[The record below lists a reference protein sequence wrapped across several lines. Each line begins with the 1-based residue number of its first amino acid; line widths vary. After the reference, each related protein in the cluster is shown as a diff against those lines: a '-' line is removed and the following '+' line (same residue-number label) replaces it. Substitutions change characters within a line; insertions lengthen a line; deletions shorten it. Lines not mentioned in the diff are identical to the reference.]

1 MFNST
6 KKFISLI
13 LAVVLV
19 VSVLTVGAFALED
32 GKTVAIHLE
41 ADKDLTKLS
50 AGDEVTFSMYY
61 ELADFDQL
69 YGVAKLLFL
78 YDSAAYTTAGYTL
91 EGDFAE
97 YYKDGS
103 PSSINNTQ
111 TAWTSAKGLA
121 ANTTSDLSAVDT
133 AFVVPLA
140 ADTSKDWDG
149 DGIGNTAAAGFLMA
163 DDGTGRTAVELTF
176 TFTVVDPTA
185 NMDVFVCDAF
195 GTSYSTQY
203 IKTTTGTK
211 ATNLDRAAV
220 DVTLASAMA
229 NNVADAGPKVD
240 YYKAQIKMT
249 PDSATTVKD
258 DFQFRVQSV
267 ITDADW
273 DAFFSQTATADESA
287 NAITEMGIVAYKGAG
302 TFDEATAKALV
313 TDGTAADDYATAG
326 TTYVQKAS
334 DAADAYFG
342 AIIKAKH
349 STMPND
355 VTYMGYV
362 KYVDAAGAAQVIFYE
377 TAKTAAL
384 ASNYDNFVSA
394 YLAANPYQG

>member
-1 MFNST
+1 MKTF
-6 KKFISLI
+6 KKVLG
-13 LAVVLV
+13 VVLAIAM
-19 VSVLTVGAFALED
+19 LTGV
-32 GKTVAIHLE
+32 
-41 ADKDLTKLS
+41 
-50 AGDEVTFSMYY
+50 FSMMASA
-61 ELADFDQL
+61 LAPD
-69 YGVAKLLFL
+69 
-78 YDSAAYTTAGYTL
+78 
-91 EGDFAE
+91 
-97 YYKDGS
+97 
-103 PSSINNTQ
+103 
-111 TAWTSAKGLA
+111 
-121 ANTTSDLSAVDT
+121 SAVDLYISTDKTNYAAGDIITIKVSQQVDPAVGNMTIAGTYAIGYPAAAMEPISTSTDLPEHNFTALVDGYDASISVINTWDSVQQMGVSLDEGAPWDAVFALLVAADGT
-133 AFVVPLA
+133 AFENTEKKDLFTFQMKIKDDAPDGEYTLGFNKDAYVQYYA
-140 ADTSKDWDG
+140 FSADENMGGVYGYDDDYGYGT
-149 DGIGNTAAAGFLMA
+149 TANY
-163 DDGTGRTAVELTF
+163 DVSDTCTF
-176 TFTVVDPTA
+176 TIGA
-185 NMDVFVCDAF
+185 
-195 GTSYSTQY
+195 
-203 IKTTTGTK
+203 
-211 ATNLDRAAV
+211 
-220 DVTLASAMA
+220 
-229 NNVADAGPKVD
+229 AGPKVD

-273 DAFFSQTATADESA
+273 DAYFAQTATADETK

-313 TDGTAADDYATAG
+313 TDGTAATDYATAG

-334 DAADAYFG
+334 DSADAYFG

-384 ASNYDNFVSA
+384 ASNYDNYVSA